1 MSSGCRSVRP
11 ARCSV
16 RPACRLTEWS
26 IEAGIGETRAA
37 LVEDG
42 RIVEAR
48 VEREGEGPR
57 VGAILGARLVEL
69 GKLVL
74 DAPGEPVATIA
85 GRTPGP
91 SPGARLTELG
101 RASSRDRGCHYVLI
115 QVVAGYI
122 KKNKKK

>member
-1 MSSGCRSVRP
+1 MSAGCRSLKP

-16 RPACRLTEWS
+16 RPACRLTEWI

-74 DAPGEPVATIA
+74 DAPGEPVATLA

-91 SPGARLTELG
+91 SLGARLTVEVTQIG
-101 RASSRDRGCHYVLI
+101 RDHG
-115 QVVAGYI
+115 
-122 KKNKKK
+122 